1 MEVMMKRRG
10 MWAAAITA
18 TAAIALSGC
27 AFGGG
32 APAGN
37 DGTALKKDAG
47 ATGEITIWSWDV
59 AATALKRLGAE
70 YEKDH
75 KGVTIK
81 VVDIGYDNAYD
92 KISVGLQAGTG
103 LPDMITMETD
113 HNQSYITQFPKGFTD
128 LSPIF
133 GKEKADFDPFKW
145 DTGADEDGKLRM
157 APWDSGTVGLFYRT
171 DYFQTAGIDPTSIKS
186 WDDLVVAGE
195 TIKAKTGH
203 TLLTADLSAG
213 GPFSMMLQQ
222 QGQGLFNAKGEIAVN
237 TPEAVKTLTLLQTM
251 QQKGLIKNAKGWDAS
266 VTSAKDGDSAVTP
279 EAVWW
284 IGTLEG
290 EAPELS
296 GKYAV
301 RDLPVFTDGGAD
313 TSNNGGS
320 GLAIPTQAKNPQL
333 AADFMDFVLA
343 NDANQAGMMKDEGL
357 FPAYLPALKSDYFQQ
372 PSDYFSGEKIY
383 QTFAELTP
391 KIPSITFT
399 SDQSVA
405 SDAVSNA
412 VAAAVLNGE
421 DPKKVLDDAAKQI
434 ANSTNRKI
442 AG

>member
-1 MEVMMKRRG
+1 MKRRG
-10 MWAAAITA
+10 LWTAAITA
-18 TAAIALSGC
+18 TAALALSGC

-32 APAGN
+32 TPNGGA
-37 DGTALKKDAG
+37 DLDKDAE

-70 YEKDH
+70 YEKSH
-75 KGVTIK
+75 KGTTIK

-103 LPDMITMETD
+103 LPDVITLETD
-113 HNQSYITQFPKGFTD
+113 KNQSYITQFPKGFTD
-128 LSPIF
+128 LSPVF
-133 GKEKADFDPFKW
+133 GAEKTDFDPFKW
-145 DTGADEDGKLRM
+145 DTGTDADGKLRI

-171 DYFQTAGIDPTSIKS
+171 DYFEAAGVDPDSIVT
-186 WDDLVVAGE
+186 WDDMVAAGE
-195 TIKAKTGH
+195 TIKAKTGK
-203 TLLTADLSAG
+203 TLLTADLSTG
-213 GPFSMMLQQ
+213 GPFTMMMQQ
-222 QGQGLFNAKGEIAVN
+222 QGQGLFNDKGEITVN
-237 TPEAVKTLTLLQTM
+237 TPEAVRTLTLLQAM

-296 GKYAV
+296 GSYAV
-301 RDLPVFTDGGAD
+301 RDLPVFEAGGAA

-320 GLAIPTQAKNPQL
+320 GLAVPTQAKNPQL
-333 AADFMDFVLA
+333 AADFMAYVLT
-343 NDANQAGMMKDEGL
+343 DSENQASMMKNEGL
-357 FPAYLPALKSDYFQQ
+357 FPAFLPALKSDFFQQ
-372 PSDYFSGEKIY
+372 PSDYFGGQKVFQI
-383 QTFAELTP
+383 FAELTP
-391 KIPSITFT
+391 DIPSITFT

-405 SDAVSNA
+405 GDAVSNA

-421 DPKKVLDDAAKQI
+421 DPKKVLDDAAAQI
-434 ANSTNRKI
+434 ANSTGRKI

>member
-1 MEVMMKRRG
+1 MKRRG
-10 MWAAAITA
+10 MLAAALTA
-18 TAAIALSGC
+18 TAAVALTGC

-32 APAGN
+32 APAS
-37 DGTALKKDAG
+37 DGADLEKDA
-47 ATGEITIWSWDV
+47 AASGEITIWSWDV
-59 AATALKRLGAE
+59 AATALERLGAD
-70 YEKDH
+70 YEKQHD
-75 KGVTIK
+75 GVTIN

-103 LPDMITMETD
+103 LPDIITLETD
-113 HNQSYITQFPKGFTD
+113 KNQSYLSQFPKAFTD
-128 LSPIF
+128 LSPVF
-133 GKEKADFDPFKW
+133 GDAKDDFDPFKW
-145 DTGADEDGKLRM
+145 DTGTDADGKLRM

-171 DYFQTAGIDPTSIKS
+171 DYFEAAGVDADTITT
-186 WDDLVVAGE
+186 WDDLVAAGE
-195 TIKAKTGH
+195 KIKAETGK

-222 QGQGLFNAKGEIAVN
+222 QGQGLFDENGDIAVN
-237 TPEAVKTLTLLQTM
+237 SPEAVQTLTLLQSM

-290 EAPELS
+290 EAPELA

-301 RDLPVFTDGGAD
+301 RELPVFAEGGAA

-333 AADFMDFVLA
+333 AADFMEFVLA
-343 NDANQAGMMKDEGL
+343 DAENQAGMMKAEGL
-357 FPAYLPALKSDYFQQ
+357 FPSYLPAFESDYFQQ
-372 PSDYFSGEKIY
+372 PSEYFSGQQVF
-383 QTFAELTP
+383 QTFGELT
-391 KIPSITFT
+391 KQIPTISFT

-405 SDAVSNA
+405 ADAVSNA
-412 VAAAVLNGE
+412 VAAAVLNGD
-421 DPKKVLDDAAKQI
+421 DPKKALDDAAAQI
-434 ANSTNRKI
+434 ANSTGRKI

>member
-1 MEVMMKRRG
+1 MKRRV
-10 MWAAAITA
+10 MLTAALTA
-18 TAAIALSGC
+18 TAAIALTGC

-32 APAGN
+32 APAS
-37 DGTALKKDAG
+37 DGADLKKDA
-47 ATGEITIWSWDV
+47 AASGEITIWSWDV
-59 AATALKRLGAE
+59 AASALKRLGAD
-70 YEKDH
+70 YEKKHD
-75 KGVTIK
+75 GVTIN

-103 LPDMITMETD
+103 LPDIITLETD
-113 HNQSYITQFPKGFTD
+113 KNQSYLSQFPKGFTD
-128 LSPIF
+128 LSPVF
-133 GKEKADFDPFKW
+133 GDAKDDFDPFKW
-145 DTGADEDGKLRM
+145 DTGTDADGKLRV

-171 DYFQTAGIDPTSIKS
+171 DYFDAAGIDPASIAT
-186 WDDLVVAGE
+186 WDDLVTAGE
-195 TIKAKTGH
+195 TIKAKTGK
-203 TLLTADLSAG
+203 TLLTADLSDG
-213 GPFSMMLQQ
+213 GPFFMMQQQ
-222 QGQGLFNAKGEIAVN
+222 QGQGLFDENGDITVN
-237 TPEAVKTLTLLQTM
+237 SPEAVQTLTLLQSM

-301 RDLPVFTDGGAD
+301 RDLPVFAEGGAA

-333 AADFMDFVLA
+333 AADFMEFVLA
-343 NDANQAGMMKDEGL
+343 DADNQSSMMQQEGL
-357 FPAYLPALKSDYFQQ
+357 FPSYLPALESDYFQK
-372 PSDYFSGEKIY
+372 PSGYFGGEKVFQI
-383 QTFAELTP
+383 FGELTEQ
-391 KIPSITFT
+391 IPSITFT

-405 SDAVSNA
+405 ADAVSNA

-421 DPKKVLDDAAKQI
+421 DPKKVLDDAA
-434 ANSTNRKI
+434 
-442 AG
+442 

>member
-1 MEVMMKRRG
+1 MMKRRG
-10 MWAAAITA
+10 MFALAIGA

-32 APAGN
+32 APSKN
-37 DGTALKKDAG
+37 ETLKPGAE
-47 ATGEITIWSWDV
+47 ATGTITIWSWDV
-59 AATALKRLGAE
+59 AATALKRLGAD
-70 YEKDH
+70 YEKSH
-75 KGVTIK
+75 KGTTIK

-103 LPDMITMETD
+103 LPDLITLETD
-113 HNQSYITQFPKGFTD
+113 HNQSYITQFPQGFSD
-128 LSPIF
+128 LSPVL
-133 GKEKADFDPFKW
+133 GDKKADFDPFKW
-145 DTGADEDGKLRM
+145 STGTDKDGKLRM

-171 DYFQTAGIDPTSIKS
+171 DYFQAAGVDPASVKT
-186 WDDLVVAGE
+186 WDDLVAAGE
-195 TIKAKTGH
+195 KIKAATGH

-213 GPFSMMLQQ
+213 GSLSMYLQQ
-222 QGQGLFNAKGEIAVN
+222 QSQGFFDDKGDITVNSPAAVR
-237 TPEAVKTLTLLQTM
+237 TLTLLQTM
-251 QQKGLIKNAKGWDAS
+251 QKKGLITNAKGWDAS

-301 RDLPVFTDGGAD
+301 RDLPVFDDSSAP

-320 GLAIPTQAKNPQL
+320 GLAIPAQAKNPQL
-333 AADFMDFVLA
+333 AADFLAFVLA
-343 NDANQAGMMKDEGL
+343 NTGNQSSMMQKEGL
-357 FPAYLPALKSDYFQQ
+357 FPAYLPALKSGFFEQS
-372 PSDYFSGEKIY
+372 SDYFGGQKVF

-391 KIPSITFT
+391 KIPSISFT

-405 SDAVSNA
+405 SDAVANA
-412 VAAAVLNGE
+412 VGAAVLNGE
-421 DPKKVLDDAAKQI
+421 DPKKALDDAAAQI
-434 ANSTNRKI
+434 ANSTGRKI

>member
-1 MEVMMKRRG
+1 MKRRG
-10 MWAAAITA
+10 MLAVAVSA
-18 TAAIALSGC
+18 TVAIALSGC

-32 APAGN
+32 APAG
-37 DGTALKKDAG
+37 DGKALEKDGG

-59 AATALKRLGAE
+59 AATALKRLAAD

-75 KGVTIK
+75 EGVTIK

-103 LPDMITMETD
+103 LPDMITLETD
-113 HNQSYITQFPKGFTD
+113 KNQSYITQFPKGFTD
-128 LSPIF
+128 LSPVF
-133 GKEKADFDPFKW
+133 GDDKADFDPFKW
-145 DTGADEDGKLRM
+145 DTGTDEDGKLRM

-171 DYFQTAGIDPTSIKS
+171 DYFEQAGVDPASVAT
-186 WDDLVVAGE
+186 WDDLVAAGE
-195 TIKAKTGH
+195 TIKAKLGK

-222 QGQGLFNAKGEIAVN
+222 QGQGLFNADGEITVN
-237 TPEAVKTLTLLQTM
+237 TPEAVETLTLLQEM

-301 RDLPVFTDGGAD
+301 RDLPVFADGGAP

-343 NDANQAGMMKDEGL
+343 DDDNQASMMKEEGL
-357 FPAYLPALKSDYFQQ
+357 FPAYLPALQSDYFQQ
-372 PSDYFSGEKIY
+372 PSEYFGGQTVF
-383 QTFAELTP
+383 QTFADLTP
-391 KIPSITFT
+391 QIPSITFT

-405 SDAVSNA
+405 ADAVSNA

-421 DPKKVLDDAAKQI
+421 DPKKVLDDAAAQI
-434 ANSTNRKI
+434 ANSTGRKI

>member
-1 MEVMMKRRG
+1 MKRRG
-10 MWAAAITA
+10 ILAVAITA
-18 TAAIALSGC
+18 TAAMALSGC

-32 APAGN
+32 APAGEG
-37 DGTALKKDAG
+37 DALKKDGG

-59 AATALKRLGAE
+59 AATALKRLGAD

-75 KGVTIK
+75 EGVTIK

-103 LPDMITMETD
+103 LPDMITLETD
-113 HNQSYITQFPKGFTD
+113 KNQSYITQFPKGFAD
-128 LSPIF
+128 LSPVF
-133 GKEKADFDPFKW
+133 GDQKADFDPFKW
-145 DTGADEDGKLRM
+145 DTGTDDDGKLRM

-171 DYFQTAGIDPTSIKS
+171 DYFEQAGIDPASVKT
-186 WDDLVVAGE
+186 WDDLVAAGE
-195 TIKAKTGH
+195 TIKAKTGK
-203 TLLTADLSAG
+203 TLLTADLSSG

-222 QGQGLFNAKGEIAVN
+222 QGQGLFDADGEITVN
-237 TPEAVKTLTLLQTM
+237 TSQAVQTLTLLQSM

-301 RDLPVFTDGGAD
+301 RDLPVFEDGGAP

-343 NDANQAGMMKDEGL
+343 NSDNQASMMKEEGL
-357 FPAYLPALKSDYFQQ
+357 FPAYLPALQSDYFQQ
-372 PSDYFSGEKIY
+372 PSEYFGGQKVF

-391 KIPSITFT
+391 QIPSITFT

-405 SDAVSNA
+405 ADAVSNA

-421 DPKKVLDDAAKQI
+421 DPKKVLDDAASQI
-434 ANSTNRKI
+434 ANSTGRKI

>member
-1 MEVMMKRRG
+1 MMKRRG
-10 MWAAAITA
+10 MLAVALTA
-18 TAAIALSGC
+18 TAAIALTGC

-32 APAGN
+32 APAS
-37 DGTALKKDAG
+37 DGADLKKDA
-47 ATGEITIWSWDV
+47 AASGEITIWSWDV
-59 AATALKRLGAE
+59 AATALKRLGAD
-70 YEKDH
+70 YEKKHD
-75 KGVTIK
+75 GVTIN

-103 LPDMITMETD
+103 LPDIITLETD
-113 HNQSYITQFPKGFTD
+113 KNQSYLSQFPKGFTD
-128 LSPIF
+128 LSPVF
-133 GKEKADFDPFKW
+133 GDAKDDFDPFKW
-145 DTGADEDGKLRM
+145 DTGTDADGKLRV

-171 DYFQTAGIDPTSIKS
+171 DYFDAAGIDPASIAT
-186 WDDLVVAGE
+186 WDDLVTAGE
-195 TIKAKTGH
+195 TIKAKTGK
-203 TLLTADLSAG
+203 TLLTADLSDG
-213 GPFSMMLQQ
+213 GPFFMMQQQ
-222 QGQGLFNAKGEIAVN
+222 QGQGLFDENGDITVN
-237 TPEAVKTLTLLQTM
+237 SPEAVQTLTLLQSM

-296 GKYAV
+296 GTYGV
-301 RDLPVFTDGGAD
+301 RDLPVFEKGGAA

-333 AADFMDFVLA
+333 AADFMEFVLA
-343 NDANQAGMMKDEGL
+343 DADNQSSMMQQEGL
-357 FPAYLPALKSDYFQQ
+357 FPSYLPALESDYFQK
-372 PSDYFSGEKIY
+372 PSEYFGGEKVFQI
-383 QTFAELTP
+383 FGELT
-391 KIPSITFT
+391 KQIPSITFT

-405 SDAVSNA
+405 ADAVSNA

-421 DPKKVLDDAAKQI
+421 DPKTVLDDAASQI
-434 ANSTNRKI
+434 ANSTGRKI

>member
-1 MEVMMKRRG
+1 MMKRRV
-10 MWAAAITA
+10 MWTAALTAAAALT
-18 TAAIALSGC
+18 LSGC

-32 APAGN
+32 APAAG
-37 DGTALKKDAG
+37 GAELEKDAT

-70 YEKDH
+70 YEKTH
-75 KGVTIK
+75 EGTTID

-92 KISVGLQAGTG
+92 KMSVGLQAGTG
-103 LPDMITMETD
+103 LPDIITLETD
-113 HNQSYITQFPKGFTD
+113 KNQSYLTQFPKGFTD
-128 LSPIF
+128 LTPVF
-133 GKEKADFDPFKW
+133 GDAKADFDPFKW
-145 DTGADEDGKLRM
+145 HSGTDAEGALRV

-171 DYFQTAGIDPTSIKS
+171 DYFASAGIDPASITT
-186 WDDLVVAGE
+186 WDDLVAAGE
-195 TIKAKTGH
+195 AIKAKTGH
-203 TLLTADLSAG
+203 TLLTADLSSG
-213 GPFSMMLQQ
+213 GPFSIMLQQ
-222 QGQGLFNAKGEIAVN
+222 QGQGLFDAAGEITVN
-237 TPEAVKTLTLLQTM
+237 SPEAVRTLTLLQTM

-290 EAPELS
+290 EAPELA

-301 RDLPVFTDGGAD
+301 RDLPVFAAGGAP

-333 AADFMDFVLA
+333 AADFMAFVLA
-343 NDANQAGMMKDEGL
+343 DTDNQASMMKDEGL
-357 FPAYLPALKSDYFQQ
+357 FPAHLPALQSDYFQQ
-372 PSDYFSGEKIY
+372 ASEYFSGQQVF
-383 QTFAELTP
+383 QTFAQLTP
-391 KIPSITFT
+391 QIPSITFT

-421 DPKKVLDDAAKQI
+421 DPQKALDDAAAQI
-434 ANSTNRKI
+434 ANSTGRKV

>member
-1 MEVMMKRRG
+1 MKRRV
-10 MWAAAITA
+10 MWTAAITA
-18 TAAIALSGC
+18 TAALALSGC

-32 APAGN
+32 APAG
-37 DGTALKKDAG
+37 GGVELEKDAA
-47 ATGEITIWSWDV
+47 ATGEITVWSWDV

-70 YEKDH
+70 YEKSHED
-75 KGVTIK
+75 TAIN

-103 LPDMITMETD
+103 LPDIITLETD
-113 HNQSYITQFPKGFTD
+113 KNQSYLTQFPKGFTD
-128 LSPIF
+128 LTPVF
-133 GKEKADFDPFKW
+133 GDAEADVDPFKW
-145 DTGADEDGKLRM
+145 DTGTDADGTLRV
-157 APWDSGTVGLFYRT
+157 APWDSGTVGLFYRA
-171 DYFQTAGIDPTSIKS
+171 DYFEAAGVDPTSIVT
-186 WDDLVVAGE
+186 WDELVAAGE
-195 TIKAKTGH
+195 TIKAATGR
-203 TLLTADLSAG
+203 TLLTADLSSG
-213 GPFSMMLQQ
+213 GPFAMLLQQ
-222 QGQGLFNAKGEIAVN
+222 QGQGLFDADGDITVN
-237 TPEAVKTLTLLQTM
+237 TPEAVRTLALLQTM

-296 GKYAV
+296 GKHAV
-301 RDLPVFTDGGAD
+301 RDLPVFEADGAP

-333 AADFMDFVLA
+333 AADFMAFVLA
-343 NDANQAGMMKDEGL
+343 DTGNQASMMKDEGL
-357 FPAYLPALKSDYFQQ
+357 FPAYLPALQSDYFQQ
-372 PSDYFSGEKIY
+372 PSEYFSGQKVF

-391 KIPSITFT
+391 EIPSITFT

-421 DPKKVLDDAAKQI
+421 DPKKALDAAAAQI
-434 ANSTNRKI
+434 ANSTGRKI

>member
-1 MEVMMKRRG
+1 MNRRG
-10 MWAAAITA
+10 MWAAAVTA
-18 TAAIALSGC
+18 TAALALSGC

-32 APAGN
+32 APAGAGS
-37 DGTALKKDAG
+37 DLKKDGA

-59 AATALKRLGAE
+59 AATALKRLGAD
-70 YEKDH
+70 YEKAH
-75 KGVTIK
+75 KGTKIN

-103 LPDMITMETD
+103 LPDVITLETD
-113 HNQSYITQFPKGFTD
+113 KNQSYITQFPKGFTD
-128 LSPIF
+128 LTPVF
-133 GKEKADFDPFKW
+133 GDEKADFDPFKW
-145 DTGADEDGKLRM
+145 DTGTDKDGKLRM

-171 DYFQTAGIDPTSIKS
+171 DYFEAAGIDPASMKT
-186 WDDLVVAGE
+186 WDDLVAAGE

-203 TLLTADLSAG
+203 TLLTADLSSG

-222 QGQGLFNAKGEIAVN
+222 QGQGLFDENGDIAVS
-237 TPEAVKTLTLLQTM
+237 TPAAVQTLTLLQTM

-301 RDLPVFTDGGAD
+301 RDLPVFAGGGAP

-320 GLAIPTQAKNPQL
+320 GMAIPAQAKNPQL
-333 AADFMDFVLA
+333 AADFMAFVLA
-343 NDANQAGMMKDEGL
+343 NTDNQASMMKDEGL

-372 PSDYFSGEKIY
+372 SSDYFSGQKVF

-405 SDAVSNA
+405 ADAVSNA

-421 DPKKVLDDAAKQI
+421 DPKKALEDAAKQI
-434 ANSTNRKI
+434 ANSTGRKI

>member
-1 MEVMMKRRG
+1 MKRRV
-10 MWAAAITA
+10 MLTAALTA
-18 TAAIALSGC
+18 TAAVALAGC

-32 APAGN
+32 APAS
-37 DGTALKKDAG
+37 DGAELEKDA
-47 ATGEITIWSWDV
+47 AASGEITIWSWDV

-70 YEKDH
+70 YEKKHD
-75 KGVTIK
+75 GVTID

-103 LPDMITMETD
+103 LPDIITLETD
-113 HNQSYITQFPKGFTD
+113 KNQSYLSQFPKGFTD
-128 LSPIF
+128 LSPVF
-133 GKEKADFDPFKW
+133 GDAEDDFDPFKW
-145 DTGADEDGKLRM
+145 NTGTDGDGNLRV

-171 DYFQTAGIDPTSIKS
+171 DYFDAAGVDPLDIATWDELVTAGE
-186 WDDLVVAGE
+186 A
-195 TIKAKTGH
+195 IKAKTGK
-203 TLLTADLSAG
+203 TLLTADLSDG
-213 GPFSMMLQQ
+213 GPFFMMQQQ
-222 QGQGLFNAKGEIAVN
+222 QGQGLFDENGDITVN
-237 TPEAVKTLTLLQTM
+237 SPEAVQTLTLLQTM

-301 RDLPVFTDGGAD
+301 RDLPVFEEGGAA

-333 AADFMDFVLA
+333 AADFMAFVLA
-343 NDANQAGMMKDEGL
+343 DADNQSSMMQQEGL
-357 FPAYLPALKSDYFQQ
+357 FPSYLPALESEYFQQ
-372 PSDYFSGEKIY
+372 PSEYFSGEKVF
-383 QTFAELTP
+383 QTFGELT
-391 KIPSITFT
+391 KQIPTITFT

-405 SDAVSNA
+405 ADAVSNA
-412 VAAAVLNGE
+412 VAAAVLNGD
-421 DPKKVLDDAAKQI
+421 DPKKALDDAASQI
-434 ANSTNRKI
+434 ANSTGRKI
-442 AG
+442 AD

>member
-1 MEVMMKRRG
+1 MKRRG
-10 MWAAAITA
+10 AGLAAITA
-18 TAAIALSGC
+18 VAAVALSGC

-32 APAGN
+32 APSSGQ
-37 DGTALKKDAG
+37 TLKAEGG
-47 ATGEITIWSWDV
+47 ATGAITIWSWDV
-59 AATALKRLGAE
+59 AATALKRLATQ
-70 YEKDH
+70 YEKSH
-75 KGVTIK
+75 KGTTIT

-103 LPDMITMETD
+103 LPDMITLETD
-113 HNQSYITQFPKGFTD
+113 HDQGYITKFPKGFTD
-128 LSPIF
+128 LTPVLGS
-133 GKEKADFDPFKW
+133 KKADFDPFKW
-145 DTGADEDGKLRM
+145 NAGTDKSGALRM
-157 APWDSGTVGLFYRT
+157 APWDSGTVGLYYRN
-171 DYFQTAGIDPTSIKS
+171 DYFQTAGVNPANVST
-186 WDDLVVAGE
+186 WDDLVTAGE
-195 TIKAKTGH
+195 QIKAKLGK

-213 GPFSMMLQQ
+213 GPFGMMLQQ
-222 QGQGLFNAKGEIAVN
+222 QGQGYFNAAGDITVN
-237 TPEAVKTLTLLQTM
+237 SPEAVRTLTMLQTM
-251 QQKGLIKNAKGWDAS
+251 NSKGLVKNVKGWDAT

-284 IGTLEG
+284 IGTLES

-301 RDLPVFTDGGAD
+301 RDLPRFGTSGAQ

-333 AADFMDFVLA
+333 AADFMTYVIADSL
-343 NDANQAGMMKDEGL
+343 NQAGMMKNEGL
-357 FPAYLPALKSDYFQQ
+357 FPAYLPALKSTYFEQ
-372 PSDYFSGEKIY
+372 PSHYFGGQKVF

-405 SDAVSNA
+405 SDAVANA
-412 VAAAVLNGE
+412 VVASVLNGE
-421 DPKKVLDDAAKQI
+421 DPKKALDDAAAQI
-434 ANSTNRKI
+434 ATSTGRKI

>member
-1 MEVMMKRRG
+1 MKRRG
-10 MWAAAITA
+10 MLAVAITA
-18 TAAIALSGC
+18 TAAMALSGC

-32 APAGN
+32 APAGSG
-37 DGTALKKDAG
+37 DALKKDGG
-47 ATGEITIWSWDV
+47 ATGTITIWSWDV
-59 AATALKRLGAE
+59 AATALKRLGAD

-103 LPDMITMETD
+103 LPDMITLETD
-113 HNQSYITQFPKGFTD
+113 HNQSYITQFPKGFAD
-128 LSPIF
+128 LSPVL
-133 GKEKADFDPFKW
+133 GNQKADFDPFKW
-145 DTGADEDGKLRM
+145 DTGTDKDGKLRM

-171 DYFQTAGIDPTSIKS
+171 DYFEQAGVDPASIKT
-186 WDDLVVAGE
+186 WDDLVAAGE
-195 TIKAKTGH
+195 TIKAKSGH

-222 QGQGLFNAKGEIAVN
+222 QGQGLFNADGDITVN
-237 TPEAVKTLTLLQTM
+237 TPEAVQTLTLLQDM
-251 QQKGLIKNAKGWDAS
+251 QKKGLIKNAKGWDAS

-301 RDLPVFTDGGAD
+301 QDLPLFGAD
-313 TSNNGGS
+313 SAPTSNSGGS

-333 AADFMDFVLA
+333 AADFMDYVLA
-343 NDANQAGMMKDEGL
+343 NSDNQASMMKEEGL
-357 FPAYLPALKSDYFQQ
+357 FPAYLPALKSDFFQQ
-372 PSDYFSGEKIY
+372 SSDYFSGQKVF
-383 QTFAELTP
+383 QTFADLTP

-421 DPKKVLDDAAKQI
+421 DPKKALDDAASQI
-434 ANSTNRKI
+434 ANSTGRKI

>member
-1 MEVMMKRRG
+1 MKRRG
-10 MWAAAITA
+10 MLAAGIAT

-32 APAGN
+32 APSAG
-37 DGTALKKDAG
+37 GEALKPAAN
-47 ATGEITIWSWDV
+47 ATGTITIWSWDV
-59 AATALKRLGAE
+59 AATALKRLGAD
-70 YEKDH
+70 YEKAH
-75 KGVTIK
+75 KGTTIK

-103 LPDMITMETD
+103 LPDMITLETD
-113 HNQSYITQFPKGFTD
+113 HNQSYITQFPKGFAD
-128 LSPIF
+128 LSPVL
-133 GKEKADFDPFKW
+133 GDKKADFDPFKW
-145 DTGADEDGKLRM
+145 ATGTDKSGKLRM
-157 APWDSGTVGLFYRT
+157 APWDSGTVGLFYRA
-171 DYFQTAGIDPTSIKS
+171 DYFQTAGVDPSSVKT
-186 WDDLVVAGE
+186 WDDLVAAGE
-195 TIKAKTGH
+195 KIKAATGH
-203 TLLTADLSAG
+203 TLVTLDLAAG
-213 GPFSMMLQQ
+213 GSTSMLLQQ
-222 QGQGLFNAKGEIAVN
+222 QGQGYFDAKGDITVNSPQAVR
-237 TPEAVKTLTLLQTM
+237 TLTLLQTM

-301 RDLPVFTDGGAD
+301 RDLPVFDDKSAP

-333 AADFMDFVLA
+333 AADFMAYVLA
-343 NDANQAGMMKDEGL
+343 NTDNQSGMMQKEGL
-357 FPAYLPALKSDYFQQ
+357 FPAYLPALRSDFFEK
-372 PSDYFSGEKIY
+372 PSDYFGGQKVF
-383 QTFAELTP
+383 QTFAGLTP
-391 KIPSITFT
+391 KIPAITFT

-405 SDAVSNA
+405 GDAVSNA
-412 VAAAVLNGE
+412 VAAAVLNGA
-421 DPKKVLDDAAKQI
+421 DPKKALDDAAAQI
-434 ANSTNRKI
+434 ANSTGRKI

>member
-1 MEVMMKRRG
+1 MKRRG
-10 MWAAAITA
+10 MLAVALTA
-18 TAAIALSGC
+18 TATIALTGC

-32 APAGN
+32 APAS
-37 DGTALKKDAG
+37 DGADLKKDA
-47 ATGEITIWSWDV
+47 ATSGEITIWSWDV
-59 AATALKRLGAE
+59 AATALKRLGAD
-70 YEKDH
+70 YEKKHD
-75 KGVTIK
+75 GVTIN

-103 LPDMITMETD
+103 LPDIITLETD
-113 HNQSYITQFPKGFTD
+113 KNQSYLSQFPKGFTD
-128 LSPIF
+128 LSPVF
-133 GKEKADFDPFKW
+133 GDAKDDFDPFKW
-145 DTGADEDGKLRM
+145 DTGTDADGKLLV

-171 DYFQTAGIDPTSIKS
+171 DYFDAAGIDPASIAT
-186 WDDLVVAGE
+186 WDDLVTAGE
-195 TIKAKTGH
+195 AIKAKTGK
-203 TLLTADLSAG
+203 TLLTADLSDG
-213 GPFSMMLQQ
+213 GPFFMMQQQ
-222 QGQGLFNAKGEIAVN
+222 QGQGLFDENGDITVN
-237 TPEAVKTLTLLQTM
+237 SPEAVQTLTLLQSM

-296 GKYAV
+296 GMYGV
-301 RDLPVFTDGGAD
+301 RDLPVFEEGGAA

-333 AADFMDFVLA
+333 AADFMEFVLA
-343 NDANQAGMMKDEGL
+343 DADNQSNMMQQEGL
-357 FPAYLPALKSDYFQQ
+357 FPSYLPALESDYFQK
-372 PSDYFSGEKIY
+372 PSEYFGGEKVFQI
-383 QTFAELTP
+383 FGELT
-391 KIPSITFT
+391 KQIPSITFT

-405 SDAVSNA
+405 ADAVSNA

-421 DPKKVLDDAAKQI
+421 DPKKVLDDAASQI
-434 ANSTNRKI
+434 ANSTGRKI